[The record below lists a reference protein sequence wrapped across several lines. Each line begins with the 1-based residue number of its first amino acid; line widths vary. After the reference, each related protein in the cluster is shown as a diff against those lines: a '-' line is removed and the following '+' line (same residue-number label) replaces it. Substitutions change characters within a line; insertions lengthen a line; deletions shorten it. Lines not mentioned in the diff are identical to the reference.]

1 MRFQFHC
8 GHNRRIFWHIPEGFP
23 IARNDKTVV
32 RYDEFQHALMNNP
45 IYNARE
51 YEVYVSLDGEK
62 RVLVGVHSL
71 CDGGYHK
78 WKTSICGAK
87 HSEEPRT

>member
-1 MRFQFHC
+1 M
-8 GHNRRIFWHIPEGFP
+8 
-23 IARNDKTVV
+23 

-51 YEVYVSLDGEK
+51 YEVYISPNGEK
-62 RVLVGVHSL
+62 RVVVGVHSL

-78 WKTSICGAK
+78 WRSSFCGAK
-87 HSEEPRT
+87 HAEEPDLKAFSCICESVRMDV